1 MTVRFLT
8 EKQAVSASIVIY
20 HSDNLL
26 HTKL

>member
-8 EKQAVSASIVIY
+8 GKQAGSASIVIY
-20 HSDNLL
+20 YSDNLL